1 MVSGPHP
8 VLCPRAATVSALV
21 KSLRVPCS
29 LPGATVSA
37 WSKGAAFNAR
47 SQGGLPCPVHMKAF
61 NPESLTPSRKARGL
75 NSSRTE
81 PSLNF
86 SGVEYFRKICFT
98 VFYCICNRSAIR
110 MKHCSAMSNMRSS
123 SLNFSSSEPGPPDIK
138 RRFSSPS
145 EVAKDCSLSPD
156 LRLEWRSPS
165 WLRVL
170 PEL

>member
-1 MVSGPHP
+1 MI
-8 VLCPRAATVSALV
+8 RTN
-21 KSLRVPCS
+21 SLRITAFSSSGLASTFMRHAASISVTS
-29 LPGATVSA
+29 
-37 WSKGAAFNAR
+37 SK
-47 SQGGLPCPVHMKAF
+47 
-61 NPESLTPSRKARGL
+61 PESLTPSRKARGL
-75 NSSRTE
+75 NSSRME

-86 SGVEYFRKICFT
+86 SGVEYFRKIYFT

-110 MKHCSAMSNMRSS
+110 MKHYSAISNMRSS

-145 EVAKDCSLSPD
+145 EVAKDYSLSPD

-170 PEL
+170 PELWTSGFLAIKWSQNA